1 VGEGVFRCIDMSS
14 IESIR
19 DQLAK
24 AIRYAIQAK
33 KPWKYVQSV
42 ELIVAFRGVD
52 IRKHPE
58 FRFRDAVPLPHGL
71 GKEVKVC
78 VVADGPMADQAK
90 AAGAYRV
97 VSRDEIAKY
106 DKKAAKKLA
115 QECDWVLIRAD
126 IMGIAGRILG
136 PALGPRGKAPIPV
149 PPNADITK
157 LIEQY
162 KNTTRLFSRDQPFV
176 ACKIGTENMSIEH
189 LVDNAITVLN
199 HIENKVKRPLLTFSK
214 IYVKTTS
221 SPAIEVI

>member
-1 VGEGVFRCIDMSS
+1 MSS
-14 IESIR
+14 LESLR
-19 DQLAK
+19 QPLAK
-24 AIRYAIQAK
+24 AIQYAIAAK

-42 ELIVAFRGVD
+42 ELIVAFRGIDV
-52 IRKHPE
+52 RKHPE
-58 FRFRDAVPLPHGL
+58 FRFRDAVTLPHGL
-71 GKEVKVC
+71 GKEVRVC
-78 VVADGPMADQAK
+78 VVADGPMAEQAK

-97 VSRDEIAKY
+97 VSKDEISRF

-126 IMGIAGRILG
+126 IMGIAGRVLG

-149 PPNADITK
+149 PPNADIAK
-157 LIEQY
+157 LIEKY

-176 ACKIGTENMSIEH
+176 ACKIGTEQMEVDK
-189 LVDNAITVLN
+189 LVDNALTVLT

-221 SPAIEVI
+221 SPAIEVV